1 MKGVDPSNHTKG
13 IYFECQGCG
22 RCCRNRGKYSYV
34 YVSLPERK
42 RLAQYL
48 QLSTRAFTMR
58 YCDKT
63 DGFFHLRNPEKDCLF
78 QKGNRCRVYGARP
91 EQCRTWPFW
100 PENMSGKVWFR
111 EIVEICPG
119 IGKGPL
125 WNVKQ
130 IEKQL
135 RKEVE
140 RVNKH

>member
-1 MKGVDPSNHTKG
+1 
-13 IYFECQGCG
+13 
-22 RCCRNRGKYSYV
+22 
-34 YVSLPERK
+34 
-42 RLAQYL
+42 
-48 QLSTRAFTMR
+48 
-58 YCDKT
+58 
-63 DGFFHLRNPEKDCLF
+63 
-78 QKGNRCRVYGARP
+78 
-91 EQCRTWPFW
+91 
-100 PENMSGKVWFR
+100 MSGKVWFR